1 MFNSAADILSY
12 DTKQCQA
19 LNAPFDP
26 ILGIGSPPYERF
38 KFAIKELPT
47 RYYPIAMKDIPL
59 IKQLM
64 RAKSIAEFLRKK
76 KLPATSTNIQT
87 IITTLIKLRIQHDFP
102 FWAACFVCIKTKE
115 GGTTKFYL
123 NYPQRLLVEQLEN
136 MRLANQPIRMVILKA
151 RQWGGSTCTQMYM
164 AWIQLV
170 HREGLYSA
178 IVAHLNSASRKIRA
192 MYRKM
197 LAEYPAELLN
207 LSDVAP
213 LSLSPFEGSNTD
225 SIISQGGKIARDTV
239 ISIGSMQSPDSLRA
253 GDIALVH
260 YSEVGIWKETD
271 GKSPEEVI
279 QAISSSVL
287 NIPLTMIVMESTA
300 KGEGNMFYNEWQDAK
315 KGLSG
320 YYPMFI
326 AWFAIE
332 KYRKPF
338 NSEQEREALAQWLW
352 DNRNQVTAPNER
364 SESGAYLF
372 SLLSRGATLEA
383 INWYIAARRSYRD
396 HDRIASEFPSDDVE
410 AFASSGNRVF
420 NKTSIERLRNDCQPP
435 IFIGDISGRMPTGA
449 ESLLDI
455 RITPDSGG
463 DLRIWE
469 MPDTSFPHQHRYILA
484 CDVGGTSAKADY
496 TDIIVLDRWWRSAGE
511 GDVVVAE
518 WHGHCPYAIL
528 AWKLAQLAKFYCNA
542 LLVVESNTLE
552 TRDIDTEGNHAAY
565 ILNEIANYYPNLYY
579 REASPEDIRNAKPR
593 KYGFHTNTLT
603 KTLIIDHLNR
613 VLDEHLYTEREAEA
627 LAEYNVYIRYDNG
640 VLGASA
646 KNHDDRVMARAIAHY
661 VSNSMPTPSEINPD
675 KFKIKSHNTGIST
688 I

>member
-1 MFNSAADILSY
+1 MHSVFDILAHDSHLH
-12 DTKQCQA
+12 TI

-47 RYYPIAMKDIPL
+47 RYYPIAMKQIPL

-64 RAKSIAEFLRKK
+64 RARSIAEFLRKK
-76 KLPATSTNIQT
+76 KMPVTSVNTQAIIQA
-87 IITTLIKLRIQHDFP
+87 LIRIRIQHDFP
-102 FWAACFVCIKTKE
+102 FWCACFVNIKTKE
-115 GGTTKFYL
+115 GGTSKFHL

-136 MRLANQPIRMVILKA
+136 MRLADKPIRMIILKA

-197 LAEYPAELLN
+197 LADYPPELLGLN
-207 LSDVAP
+207 GDSP
-213 LSLSPFEGSNTD
+213 LALSPYEGSNTD
-225 SIISQGGKIARDTV
+225 STISQGNKTARDTV

-253 GDIALVH
+253 GDIGLVH

-300 KGEGNMFYNEWQDAK
+300 KGEGNMFHSEWQDAK
-315 KGLSG
+315 RGLSG
-320 YYPMFI
+320 YYPLFI
-326 AWFAIE
+326 AWFSIE
-332 KYRKPF
+332 KYRIPF
-338 NSEQEREALAQWLW
+338 ESEDDRRNLAQWLW

-383 INWYIAARRSYRD
+383 INWYITARRSYRD
-396 HDRIASEFPSDDVE
+396 HDRMASEFPSDDQE

-420 NKTSIERLRNDCQPP
+420 NKTSVERLRPDCMPP
-435 IFIGDISGRMPTGA
+435 LFIGDISGRMPTGA

-455 RITPDSGG
+455 RLTPDAHG

-469 MPDTSFPHQHRYILA
+469 HPDTSFPHSHRYILC
-484 CDVGGTSAKADY
+484 CDVGGTSAKSDY
-496 TDIIVLDRWWRSAGE
+496 TDIVVLDRWWRTNGE
-511 GDVVVAE
+511 GDVIVAE
-518 WHGHCPYAIL
+518 WHGHCSYAVL
-528 AWKLAQLAKFYCNA
+528 SWKLAQLAKYYCNA

-565 ILNEIANYYPNLYY
+565 ILNEIAKYYPHLYY
-579 REASPEDIRNAKPR
+579 RESSPEDIRNGKPR

-603 KTLIIDHLNR
+603 KTLVIDHLTR
-613 VLDEHLYTEREAEA
+613 LIDEHLYTEREEET
-627 LAEYNVYIRYDNG
+627 LTEYNVYIRYDNG
-640 VLGASA
+640 TLGAA
-646 KNHDDRVMARAIAHY
+646 TKYHDDRVMARAIAHY
-661 VSNSMPTPSEINPD
+661 VSNSMPMPAEVNPERL
-675 KFKIKSHNTGIST
+675 ISRTSTTSTT

>member
-1 MFNSAADILSY
+1 MVDKLLKEDDARIA
-12 DTKQCQA
+12 Q

-38 KFAIKELPT
+38 AFNIKELPK
-47 RYYPIAMKDIPL
+47 RFYPVSMRDIPL
-59 IKQLM
+59 VRQLM
-64 RAKSIAEFLRKK
+64 RARSIAEFLRRKK
-76 KLPATSTNIQT
+76 IEPTADNVQSV
-87 IITTLIKLRIQHDFP
+87 ITHLIRLRIKHDFP
-102 FWAACFVCIKTKE
+102 FWAACFVSIKTKD
-115 GGTTKFYL
+115 GPSVKFRL
-123 NYPQRLLVEQLEN
+123 NYPQRILVEQLEA
-136 MRLANQPIRMVILKA
+136 MRLADKPIRMIILKA

-170 HREGLYSA
+170 HQEGLYSA

-197 LAEYPAELLN
+197 LADYPPELLG
-207 LSDVAP
+207 LDGDSP
-213 LSLSPFEGSNTD
+213 LTLSPFEGSNTD
-225 SIISQGGKIARDTV
+225 SVISQNNKTARDNV

-260 YSEVGIWKETD
+260 YSEVGIWKETE
-271 GKSPEEVI
+271 GKSPVEVI

-287 NIPLTMIVMESTA
+287 DQPLTMIVMESTA

-320 YYPMFI
+320 YFPLFI
-326 AWFAIE
+326 SWFSIE

-338 NSEQEREALAQWLW
+338 ADENERRALAEWLITH
-352 DNRNQVTAPNER
+352 RNQVTAPNER
-364 SESGAYLF
+364 SESGAYLY
-372 SLLSRGATLEA
+372 SLLARGATLEA
-383 INWYIAARRSYRD
+383 INWYIHVRRSYRD

-420 NKTSIERLRNDCQPP
+420 NKTSVERLRPDCIPP
-435 IFIGDISGRMPTGA
+435 VFIGDISGRMPTGA

-455 RITPDSGG
+455 RITPDADGE
-463 DLRIWE
+463 LRIWE
-469 MPDTSFPHQHRYILA
+469 YPDNSFSHRHRYVLC
-484 CDVGGTSAKADY
+484 CDVGGTSAKSDY
-496 TDIIVLDRWWRSAGE
+496 TDIVVLDRWWRTAGE
-511 GDVVVAE
+511 GDAIVAE

-528 AWKLAQLAKFYCNA
+528 AWKLAQLAKYYCNA

-565 ILNEIANYYPNLYY
+565 ILNEIAKYYPYIY
-579 REASPEDIRNAKPR
+579 ARESSPEDIRNGSPK

-603 KTLIIDHLNR
+603 KTLVIDHLTR
-613 VLDEHLYTEREAEA
+613 LIDEHLYTEREAEA

-640 VLGASA
+640 TLGASS

-661 VSNSMPTPSEINPD
+661 VSNNMPMPAEHFPD
-675 KFKIKSHNTGIST
+675 QLISHNYVSNIST